1 MTTKRFASSGYAA
14 CCNGASAS
22 RQFAN
27 TQTFLGYAQAKT
39 TLKPT
44 LRANSLT
51 STEVEE
57 LHLQLQQSMASVQIA
72 LSATRT
78 AVESEAQMSVTVSP
92 VTQSW
97 VVKDTAF

>member
-1 MTTKRFASSGYAA
+1 MMTKRFAHQAVMQPA
-14 CCNGASAS
+14 VMVQAHHAM
-22 RQFAN
+22 FAN

-44 LRANSLT
+44 LSANSLT

-78 AVESEAQMSVTVSP
+78 AVESEAQMSVTASP
-92 VTQSW
+92 VTQS
-97 VVKDTAF
+97 